1 MAPVLL
7 QGILFKLFGAL
18 EGRYSQMGL
27 PFLDRFSSS
36 FLLFFT
42 PTSTREGKCMLY
54 NVELLSLK
62 MMKCQEFVFLDY
74 ISCYRKIVPSQISHL
89 MCSIIE
95 EIFFIIYNN

>member
-1 MAPVLL
+1 
-7 QGILFKLFGAL
+7 
-18 EGRYSQMGL
+18 
-27 PFLDRFSSS
+27 
-36 FLLFFT
+36 
-42 PTSTREGKCMLY
+42 MLY

-74 ISCYRKIVPSQISHL
+74 ISCYRKIVPRQISHL